1 MSILPPFCGG
11 AGEPARQLSETHQ
24 ILRSTRIIT
33 FITLLSRVSGYIRD
47 LVVALLLGTSLAA
60 DAFVIAFRIPNF
72 LRRLMAEGAMTA
84 AFIPVFTSHRAERT
98 EAESWDFARRMF
110 WSLTTVLA
118 AVTVLG
124 IIFAP
129 QMVRLFTLASPE
141 PEQWSLAVL
150 LSRITF
156 PYCLL
161 VSLIALASAALNTI
175 GEFGL
180 PASVP
185 IFLNLAIIGGGV
197 LAWHAGA
204 TEAAI
209 ALSIGV
215 LVGGV
220 LQLVVQLPPLLRRG
234 MPLGFKLGFDHAGV
248 RRVSRLMLPAV
259 AGIGIYQVNVLVSTA
274 IASQEPGWISA
285 LYYANRLTELA
296 MGVYAISIAT
306 VVLPL
311 MSRQAVA
318 RRLDQLHQT
327 KTFALCNVAFIMVP
341 ATVGLM
347 VLADPIVRV
356 LFEHRA
362 FSANSTQLTSW
373 ALLFYSFGLPAFASV
388 RLLVQGFYATEDTAT
403 PVRVSVV
410 AIVSNLILC
419 FALVGPLRQGG
430 LALATSVASYLHLM
444 VLYVV
449 YRRRLGALDES
460 RLVISLL
467 RTTAAAAGMGLLCWF
482 LSRELGLMQV
492 HSFPVLLARFT
503 LVILAGGASYL
514 VLAWLMRAHEL
525 GEVYTLITGRKHGAS
540 GFPGVQGVI
549 PGAPPND

>member
-1 MSILPPFCGG
+1 M
-11 AGEPARQLSETHQ
+11 SETHQ
-24 ILRSTRIIT
+24 ILRSTRVIT

-110 WSLTTVLA
+110 WSLTIVLA

-124 IIFAP
+124 ILFAP
-129 QMVRLFTLASPE
+129 QLVRLFTLASPA
-141 PEQWSLAVL
+141 PEQWDLAVL

-161 VSLIALASAALNTI
+161 VSLIALASAALNTV
-175 GEFGL
+175 GSFGL

-185 IFLNLAIIGGGV
+185 IYLNLAIIGAGAI
-197 LAWHAGA
+197 AWRWGA

-209 ALSIGV
+209 ALAVGV

-220 LQLVVQLPPLLRRG
+220 FQLVIQLPPLLRRG
-234 MPLGFKLGFDHAGV
+234 MPLGFKLGFEHEGV

-274 IASQEPGWISA
+274 IASQEAGWISA

-296 MGVYAISIAT
+296 LGVYAISVAT

-318 RRLDQLHQT
+318 GRLDQLHQT
-327 KTFALCNVAFIMVP
+327 MTFSLCNVAFVMIP

-347 VLADPIVRV
+347 VLSAPIVRV

-362 FSANSTQLTSW
+362 FSSTSTDLTAS
-373 ALLFYSFGLPAFASV
+373 ALFFYAFGLPAFASV
-388 RLLVQGFYATEDTAT
+388 RLLVQGFYATEDTKT

-410 AIVSNLILC
+410 AIVANLILC

-430 LALATSVASYLHLM
+430 LALATSLASYLHSL

-449 YRRRLGALDES
+449 YRRRLGAPDEA
-460 RLVISLL
+460 RLTVSLL
-467 RTTAAAAGMGLLCWF
+467 RTSAASAGMGFLCWF
-482 LSRELGLMQV
+482 LGRELGLMQV
-492 HSFPVLLARFT
+492 KSFPVLLALFV
-503 LVILAGGASYL
+503 LVIAAGVVSYL
-514 VLAWLMRAHEL
+514 ALAWLLRAPEL
-525 GEVYTLITGRKHGAS
+525 GEVYTLVTGRKHRAS
-540 GFPGVQGVI
+540 ELPGVQGVV

>member
-1 MSILPPFCGG
+1 M
-11 AGEPARQLSETHQ
+11 SETHQ
-24 ILRSTRIIT
+24 ILRSTRVIT

-141 PEQWSLAVL
+141 PAQWSLAVL

-175 GEFGL
+175 GKFGL

-197 LAWHAGA
+197 IAWHWGA

-220 LQLVVQLPPLLRRG
+220 LQLAVQLPPLLRHG
-234 MPLGFKLGFDHAGV
+234 MPLGFKLGFDHEGV

-296 MGVYAISIAT
+296 MGVYAISVAT

-311 MSRQAVA
+311 MSRQVVA

-327 KTFALCNVAFIMVP
+327 MTFALSNVAFIMVP

-347 VLADPIVRV
+347 VLSDPIVRV

-362 FSANSTQLTSW
+362 FSSTSTELTSW
-373 ALLFYSFGLPAFASV
+373 ALIFYAVGLPAFASV
-388 RLLVQGFYATEDTAT
+388 RLLVQGFYATEDTKT
-403 PVRVSVV
+403 PVRVSIV

-430 LALATSVASYLHLM
+430 LALATSLASYLHVM

-449 YRRRLGALDES
+449 YRRKLGALDES
-460 RLVISLL
+460 RLALSLL
-467 RTTAAAAGMGLLCWF
+467 RTTAAATGMGLLCWF
-482 LSRELGLMQV
+482 LSREFGLMQIQGFA
-492 HSFPVLLARFT
+492 SLLGRFA
-503 LVILAGGASYL
+503 LVILAGAASYL
-514 VLAWLMRAHEL
+514 TLAWLMRAHEL
-525 GEVYTLITGRKHGAS
+525 GEVYTLITGRKHSAS
-540 GFPGVQGVI
+540 GFPGVQGVV

>member
-1 MSILPPFCGG
+1 M
-11 AGEPARQLSETHQ
+11 SETHQ
-24 ILRSTRIIT
+24 ILRSTRVIT
-33 FITLLSRVSGYIRD
+33 FITLLSRISGYIRD
-47 LVVALLLGTSLAA
+47 LIVALLLGTSLAA

-84 AFIPVFTSHRAERT
+84 AFIPVFTSHRAERS

-129 QMVRLFTLASPE
+129 QMVRLFTIASPE

-150 LSRITF
+150 LTRITF

-161 VSLIALASAALNTI
+161 VSIIALASAALNTI
-175 GEFGL
+175 GIFGL

-185 IFLNLAIIGGGV
+185 IYLNLAIISGGI
-197 LAWHAGA
+197 LAWRAGA

-209 ALSIGV
+209 ALSVGV

-220 LQLVVQLPPLLRRG
+220 FQLVVQLPPLLRRG
-234 MPLGFKLGFDHAGV
+234 MPLGFKLGFGHEGV

-296 MGVYAISIAT
+296 MGVYAISVAT

-327 KTFALCNVAFIMVP
+327 MTFSLCNVAFIMVP

-347 VLADPIVRV
+347 VLAGPIVRV

-362 FSANSTQLTSW
+362 FSANSTQLTAW

-388 RLLVQGFYATEDTAT
+388 RLLVQGFYATEDTST

-430 LALATSVASYLHLM
+430 LALATSLASYLHLM

-449 YRRRLGALDES
+449 YRRRMGALDEP
-460 RLVISLL
+460 RLTLSLL
-467 RTTAAAAGMGLLCWF
+467 RTTAAAAGMGLVCWF
-482 LSRELGLMQV
+482 LNRELGLMQV
-492 HSFPVLLARFT
+492 QGFASLLGRFT
-503 LVILAGGASYL
+503 LVIAAGAGSY
-514 VLAWLMRAHEL
+514 VALAWLMRAHEL
-525 GEVYTLITGRKHGAS
+525 GEVYTLITGRQHHS
-540 GFPGVQGVI
+540 PRFPGVQGIV

>member
-1 MSILPPFCGG
+1 M
-11 AGEPARQLSETHQ
+11 SETHQ
-24 ILRSTRIIT
+24 ILRSTRVIT

-129 QMVRLFTLASPE
+129 QLVRLFTLASPE

-175 GEFGL
+175 GKFGL

-185 IFLNLAIIGGGV
+185 IFLNLAIIGGGA

-204 TEAAI
+204 TQAAI
-209 ALSIGV
+209 ALSVGV

-220 LQLVVQLPPLLRRG
+220 IQLVVQLPPLLRRG
-234 MPLGFKLGFDHAGV
+234 MPLGFKLGFDHEGV

-327 KTFALCNVAFIMVP
+327 MTFSLCNVAFIMVP

-347 VLADPIVRV
+347 VLSDPIVRV

-362 FSANSTQLTSW
+362 FSSASTELTSW
-373 ALLFYSFGLPAFASV
+373 ALLFYAFGLPAFASV
-388 RLLVQGFYATEDTAT
+388 RLLVQGFYATEDTST
-403 PVRVSVV
+403 PVRVSIV

-419 FALVGPLRQGG
+419 FALVGPLKQGG
-430 LALATSVASYLHLM
+430 LALATSLASYLHVM

-460 RLVISLL
+460 RLTISLL

-492 HSFPVLLARFT
+492 HAFGSLLARFT
-503 LVILAGGASYL
+503 LVIVAGAASYL
-514 VLAWLMRAHEL
+514 LLARLMRAHEL
-525 GEVYTLITGRKHGAS
+525 TEVYTLITGRKHGAS
-540 GFPGVQGVI
+540 GFPGVQGVV